1 MNSPLAT
8 TLVIPIHSEKRWA
21 SFLAAM
27 DSVRR
32 QDPTPDALI
41 VSVDHNL
48 PLLKRVTAR
57 FPDVCTVENLFAR
70 GASGTRNSAALV
82 ADTPL
87 LVFMDSDIRAH
98 DGWLRRLLEP
108 FANPSVVGTGGFI
121 TPRWPVATPGWF
133 PDEFGWVVGASYRG
147 QPKVTSPIRNV
158 WSANMAVRRNAF
170 NMVHGFRVEFSKVD
184 DSPKSEDTDL
194 CLRVTKGSNGGIWMF
209 VPEAVVEHEVGPERS
224 RFRFFVR
231 RCFSEGRGKMELA
244 HLNAGRSELRDES
257 NYFRHTA
264 PAGVMRYAR
273 LAVQDRDV
281 NSARRGAAILV
292 GLGAAGLG
300 AVVGE
305 AEHVLTR
312 GSALRKYER

>member
-1 MNSPLAT
+1 
-8 TLVIPIHSEKRWA
+8 
-21 SFLAAM
+21 
-27 DSVRR
+27 
-32 QDPTPDALI
+32 
-41 VSVDHNL
+41 
-48 PLLKRVTAR
+48 
-57 FPDVCTVENLFAR
+57 
-70 GASGTRNSAALV
+70 
-82 ADTPL
+82 
-87 LVFMDSDIRAH
+87 
-98 DGWLRRLLEP
+98 
-108 FANPSVVGTGGFI
+108 
-121 TPRWPVATPGWF
+121 
-133 PDEFGWVVGASYRG
+133 
-147 QPKVTSPIRNV
+147 
-158 WSANMAVRRNAF
+158 
-170 NMVHGFRVEFSKVD
+170 MVHGFRVEFSKVD